1 MIFLI
6 SIFVV
11 NFRHFAKNILALEF
25 SVCEFLVFF
34 QKNKRNFTQ
43 KKKNKT
49 KNPILEKRNIAPLF
63 PQLLTINMKGC
74 LRFFYFHIWNIA
86 KFG

>member
-25 SVCEFLVFF
+25 SVCKFLVFF

-43 KKKNKT
+43 KKKTKQKT
-49 KNPILEKRNIAPLF
+49 QYWKKKHCPTIA
-63 PQLLTINMKGC
+63 TIAYN
-74 LRFFYFHIWNIA
+74 
-86 KFG
+86 